1 MMELIITATIILSL
15 IAIATAKTATTIA
28 IIISIISAA
37 KISAAGRNNN
47 YYNKYCT
54 ATNNKNSRE
63 NIATTLPV

>member
-28 IIISIISAA
+28 IIISAA

-47 YYNKYCT
+47 YYNKNCT
-54 ATNNKNSRE
+54 ATNNKNCRA
-63 NIATTLPV
+63 NTITTTPK